1 MEKIWFDES
10 ICLRAAKLSDAPAMF
25 RMIDT
30 QRQGW
35 SDSKIPTGRTG
46 KPKSA
51 IGSAKSTKDAA
62 S

>member
-30 QRQGW
+30 QRQYLGRW
-35 SDSKIPTGRTG
+35 LSFVAATRTENDS
-46 KPKSA
+46 
-51 IGSAKSTKDAA
+51 
-62 S
+62 